1 MTCEQRVTLNGVVV
15 DGADVD
21 ATYKILQPGI
31 TGLGAP
37 DTASGSDLNVAA
49 EHGSVTGADYTGTR
63 TLRVPMVVHVPEEPE
78 LAMDAWRDIQTAW
91 APAATDQELL
101 VKIPGIGPVDGT
113 VSFFGRP
120 RGSLEPRLQNLNA
133 GVVFCQGTFVALD
146 PVGYGPEQTAAG
158 SGTVIVVNIGD
169 VASRRA
175 TITITGNGSAPR
187 IANIDDGGTFVEF
200 GATLPGATTWA
211 VDLLAKTVVDAAGAD
226 VYAAADVLSSS
237 TWPRLVPGSNS
248 LTITGA
254 ASASVAYRDG
264 YW

>member
-1 MTCEQRVTLNGVVV
+1 MTCDQRVTLNGVVV

-21 ATYKILQPGI
+21 ATYKILRPGI
-31 TGLGAP
+31 SGLGAP

-49 EHGSVTGADYTGTR
+49 EHGSVTGADYTGPR
-63 TLRVPMVVHVPEEPE
+63 TLRIPMAVHVPEEPE
-78 LAMDAWRDIQTAW
+78 LAMDAFRDLQTAW
-91 APAATDQELL
+91 APAAADQRLD
-101 VKIPGIGPVDGT
+101 VKIPGYGPVDGT

-120 RGSLEPRLQNLNA
+120 RGSLDPRLQNLNA

-146 PVGYGPEQTAAG
+146 PIGYGPEETESG
-158 SGTVIVVNIGD
+158 SGTVIVTNIGD

-175 TITITGNGSAPR
+175 TVTLTGNDGTPKVV
-187 IANIDDGGTFVEF
+187 NVNDGGTFVEF
-200 GATLPGATTWA
+200 GATLAGAATWA
-211 VDLLAKTVVDAAGAD
+211 VDLLAKTVIDGAGSD

-248 LTITGA
+248 LVITGA
-254 ASASVAYRDG
+254 ASASVTYRDG